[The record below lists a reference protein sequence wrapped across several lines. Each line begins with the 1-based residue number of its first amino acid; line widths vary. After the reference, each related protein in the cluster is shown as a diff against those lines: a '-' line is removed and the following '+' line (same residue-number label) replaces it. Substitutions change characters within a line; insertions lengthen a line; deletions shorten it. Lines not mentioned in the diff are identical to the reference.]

1 MLRRLSDAE
10 RKENIKG
17 EEKDLLDTQH
27 AIQGQIMSR
36 SKTVL
41 LKSADHKDQENEL
54 RYVHLLCLHFYVVL
68 AARATDVLGRR
79 NLVGSI
85 CNFVYLYLASKH
97 VPDEWLLVQLI
108 RLPLYIYYLQVST
121 NVVTFSWTL

>member
-1 MLRRLSDAE
+1 MLKPLSDAE
-10 RKENIKG
+10 RKENNKG
-17 EEKDLLDTQH
+17 EEKDLLDTQQ

-79 NLVGSI
+79 NLLGSI
-85 CNFVYLYLASKH
+85 CNFVYLYLASKQMS
-97 VPDEWLLVQLI
+97 P
-108 RLPLYIYYLQVST
+108 R
-121 NVVTFSWTL
+121 